1 MPSNCVGSEEFWYFN
16 SRMLYWL
23 CGSFSIIGSFALLF
37 CTFYVLNH
45 SKIISNVFFINT
57 SGNIDDFIKSIYR
70 STSCAIW
77 IIGFLWLLVYHKNDN
92 TMIVLRICCNW
103 NENILKLVFP
113 FHLLLCYVC
122 FLIHLILDLISESLS
137 WKTKSISLFCVQ
149 AVNLSLVL

>member
-57 SGNIDDFIKSIYR
+57 SDNIDDFIKSIYR
-70 STSCAIW
+70 STSRTIMNN
-77 IIGFLWLLVYHKNDN
+77 WLFVVT
-92 TMIVLRICCNW
+92 TMIMLRICCNW

-137 WKTKSISLFCVQ
+137 WKSKSISLFCVQ

>member
-57 SGNIDDFIKSIYR
+57 SGNIDV
-70 STSCAIW
+70 
-77 IIGFLWLLVYHKNDN
+77 LVYYKIDN
-92 TMIVLRICCNW
+92 TMIMLRICCNW

-137 WKTKSISLFCVQ
+137 WKSKSISLFCVQ